1 MTFTTNSLLPWLA
14 LLLPLGSAGVITLFT
29 RRWRNISSA
38 ISVAAVLGS
47 FVCSCAIFGKVDI
60 SAAEFTWIDI
70 RGVFTV
76 PLAFI
81 LDDLSRLMLL
91 VVSGV
96 GALIHIYSLG
106 YMRDDEGKSRYFAAL
121 SLFMFA
127 MLGIVLAN
135 NFVMLFIFWE
145 LVGFTSYVLI
155 GHWFERDSAAE
166 AAKKAFLTTRVGD
179 FGFMIGILMVWMA
192 TGSVV
197 FDDIIAHLSKITSNP
212 GYLTIAALLI
222 FCGAVGKSAQF
233 PLHVWLPDAMEG
245 PTPVSALIH
254 AATMVAAGVYL
265 LVRVAFLIQASQTTL
280 LVIAWIGT
288 ITALLGALMATQQSD
303 IKRILAYSTISQLG
317 YMVMAV
323 GLTSN
328 EAAMFHLF
336 THAFFKA
343 LLFLA
348 AGSILVSLHHEQD
361 IWKMGGLAPKLKIT
375 FATFAAG
382 ALALIGCPPFSGF
395 FSKDAILAL
404 AYQRNTPIF
413 VIGLTTAFLTAFY
426 VSRAVVVVFLGK
438 PRSDVAR
445 AGKESPLVMIIPLL
459 ILALFALIAGFGT
472 VAKNFLVV
480 PHEKETV
487 FTVPALALIALV
499 LGVGVGVWLYRNRE
513 QDPLHIDLIRRR
525 FYFDEFYEWLIDR
538 TQEFLA
544 RIAAFIDRWI
554 IDAGAVRG
562 ASGGTFGIGALL
574 RLFQVGN
581 LQAYAFLFGLGI
593 VALIYF
599 TLFR

>member
-1 MTFTTNSLLPWLA
+1 MSSALPWYV
-14 LLLPLGSAGVITLFT
+14 LLLPL
-29 RRWRNISSA
+29 
-38 ISVAAVLGS
+38 
-47 FVCSCAIFGKVDI
+47 I
-60 SAAEFTWIDI
+60 SAAVIVLLTRRLGDVSAIISVGAAVIGFIGSCMIFASSSTSAAQVIWIDLKPLL
-70 RGVFTV
+70 FV
-76 PLAFI
+76 PLGFV
-81 LDDLSRLMLL
+81 LDGLSKTMLVL
-91 VVSGV
+91 VTGV

-106 YMRDDEGKSRYFAAL
+106 YMRDDAGKARYFAAL
-121 SLFMFA
+121 SLFMFS

-135 NFVMLFIFWE
+135 NFVMMFIFWE
-145 LVGFTSYVLI
+145 LVGVSSYLLI
-155 GHWFERDSAAE
+155 GHWFERDSAAD
-166 AAKKAFLTTRVGD
+166 AANKAFITNRLGD
-179 FGFMIGILMVWMA
+179 FGFMLGILMVWSA

-197 FDDIIAHLSKITSNP
+197 FKEIAGQMGKVTTHP
-212 GYLTIAALLI
+212 GFLAAAALLV

-265 LVRVAFLIQASQTTL
+265 LVRVAFLIQASQTAL
-280 LVIAWIGT
+280 LVIAWTGT

-328 EAAMFHLF
+328 EAAIFHLF

-348 AGSILVSLHHEQD
+348 AGSIIVSLHHEQN
-361 IWKMGGLAPKLKIT
+361 IWKMGGLAQKLRVT
-375 FATFAAG
+375 FATFAVG

-404 AYQRNTPIF
+404 AYERNTPIF

-438 PRSDVAR
+438 PRSEVAR

-459 ILALFALIAGFGT
+459 ILALFALVAGLET
-472 VAKNFLVV
+472 VAQNFLVV
-480 PHEKETV
+480 PQEKETV
-487 FTVPALALIALV
+487 FTVPVLALIALI
-499 LGVGVGVWLYRNRE
+499 LGVGIAVWLYRNRE
-513 QDPLHIDLIRRR
+513 HDPLHVDLIRRR
-525 FYFDEFYEWLIDR
+525 FYFDVFYEWLFDR
-538 TQEFLA
+538 TQELLA
-544 RIAAFIDRWI
+544 RIAAFFDRWI
-554 IDAGAVRG
+554 IDAGVVRG

-599 TLFR
+599 TIFR